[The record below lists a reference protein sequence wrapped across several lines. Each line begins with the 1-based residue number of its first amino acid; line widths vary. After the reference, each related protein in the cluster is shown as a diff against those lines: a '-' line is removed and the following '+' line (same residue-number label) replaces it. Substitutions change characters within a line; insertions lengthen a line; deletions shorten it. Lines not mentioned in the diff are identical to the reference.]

1 MRPIKLGMRAF
12 GPFAEAQE
20 IDFGVLGGQTLFL
33 IHGRTGAGKSSILD
47 AIAFALYGETS
58 AGERDPRDVR
68 SHHAGLDDPTEVVL
82 ELEAGHGRYRVRRR
96 PEQELTRSRGEG
108 TTVRPSE
115 AELHR
120 WDDTVGDWR
129 LAASGVRD
137 VGREVEALL
146 GFEAAQFRQVVVLPQ
161 GEFRRLLTAD
171 SRDRE
176 EILATL
182 FRTDRFQ
189 RIQEEL
195 ERRARALRRDAEN
208 RSTRMRTLLEEHEV
222 DDAAALGGL
231 LEELRREAARH
242 EVAIA
247 EARADEAR
255 LAEDRDRARDAR
267 DRLAARDA
275 AERHLAEV
283 ETQREAV
290 DRHRA
295 ELEAAR
301 RAAAVDDLL
310 DDVDGRRRDL
320 ARREG
325 ELNRLTGE
333 RDRAVA
339 ERGNA
344 AAALA
349 TEESRTDERRA
360 AERDLERLEAAG
372 AAFDALERAEAEAAG
387 AAAEVERAV
396 ARRDSAEREAADAA
410 AALEA
415 LDRRIADDRE
425 IAAGAAA
432 RRLEHEH
439 LRAALESTGRLL
451 RTGAERTAA
460 AKVLE
465 AAQTRVE
472 KAAAAAERTQR
483 RLEKLRATLREARAA
498 ALAREL
504 EDGEPCPVCGSTD
517 HPAPAH
523 GGDEVPGDDAVAAT
537 EAARDVARTRL
548 EASRREEAEAAA
560 ELRGAQVR
568 EEELRAALGDLAG
581 LSAEE
586 IEGRAAAA
594 GRDREAAE
602 AATTRLQES
611 AAERER
617 LVARRDAGR
626 AEVETTTRQA
636 GDARDTATRLATI
649 AAHRRS
655 DVPEG
660 LRDRAAVD
668 EAVSAARARAT
679 ALEKALA
686 EARRLADAAT
696 AAAARLEERV
706 TSAADEL
713 EAAKSTLG
721 SREIQL
727 AGRLAEAGFTDEE
740 ALRAARRDREMRA
753 RLEREV
759 TEWDHALAA
768 ATDARDRAAARAAGI
783 EPPDVDAAEAAW
795 AEAKARLEQLVR
807 QHSTV
812 AQRAGHVGRAFEA
825 VAGLTA
831 DLERIDAAHGV
842 AGELAGVAGDRHMP
856 FSRFVVAAMLDE
868 VLLEATRRLTAM
880 SRGRFAL
887 RRAEELRDRRRSG
900 GLDLVVFDAHTGS
913 ERPVA
918 TLSGGEGFLASLA
931 LALGLADVVQRD
943 TGGLTLDTVFVDE
956 GFGTLDPEALDLAYA
971 TLLDIHA
978 EGRLVGIISH
988 VPDLKERIPA
998 RIEVIPGQR
1007 GSRVRVVV

>member
-1 MRPIKLGMRAF
+1 MRPLKLEMRAF

-58 AGERDPRDVR
+58 SGERDPRDVR
-68 SHHAGLDDPTEVVL
+68 SHHAGPDDPTEVAL
-82 ELEAGHGRYRVRRR
+82 ELEAGRGRFRVRRR
-96 PEQELTRSRGEG
+96 PEQELSKNRGAG
-108 TTVRPSE
+108 TTVRPPE

-120 WDDTVGDWR
+120 WDGEAGDWR

-182 FRTDRFQ
+182 FQTDRFQ

-195 ERRARALRRDAEN
+195 ERRARALRRDAED
-208 RSTRMRTLLEEHEV
+208 RSTRMRTLLDEHEV
-222 DDAAALGGL
+222 DDAAALDGL
-231 LEELRREAARH
+231 LEELRRDVARQEA
-242 EVAIA
+242 AIA
-247 EARADEAR
+247 EARSDEAR
-255 LAEDRDRARDAR
+255 LAEARDRARDAH

-283 ETQREAV
+283 ETRREAV

-295 ELEAAR
+295 ELGAAR

-310 DDVDGRRRDL
+310 DDVDGRRRDV
-320 ARREG
+320 ARRTG
-325 ELNRLTGE
+325 ELERLTVE
-333 RDRAVA
+333 RDRAVT
-339 ERGNA
+339 ERA
-344 AAALA
+344 AAAQALA
-349 TEESRTDERRA
+349 AEEGRTDERRA
-360 AERDLERLEAAG
+360 AERELERLESAG
-372 AAFDALERAEAEAAG
+372 AAFDVLERAEAAAAD
-387 AAAEVERAV
+387 AAAEVARSV
-396 ARRDSAEREAADAA
+396 ARRTAAEQEVADAT

-415 LDRRIADDRE
+415 LDRRIATDRE
-425 IAAGAAA
+425 LAAA
-432 RRLEHEH
+432 AEVRRFEHRH
-439 LRAALESTGRLL
+439 LRIALESAGRLR
-451 RTGAERTAA
+451 RTTAERTAA
-460 AKVLE
+460 AEALDGARSRVTDA
-465 AAQTRVE
+465 AAQADR
-472 KAAAAAERTQR
+472 AQR
-483 RLEKLRATLREARAA
+483 RLDELRAARRDARAA

-504 EDGEPCPVCGSTD
+504 EDGRPCPVCGSTD

-523 GGDEVPGDDAVAAT
+523 GVDDVPGDDALAAA
-537 EAARDVARTRL
+537 EAARDGARIGL
-548 EASRREEAEAAA
+548 ENARRREAEAAA
-560 ELRGAQVR
+560 DLRGTQVR
-568 EEELRAALGDLAG
+568 EEELRSALGELAEVPP
-581 LSAEE
+581 EE
-586 IEGRAAAA
+586 LERRAAAA
-594 GRDREAAE
+594 GRDRESAETAAR
-602 AATTRLQES
+602 RLQEA
-611 AAERER
+611 AAEREH
-617 LVARRDAGR
+617 LDARRLAALADAKIAR
-626 AEVETTTRQA
+626 KQEA
-636 GDARDTATRLATI
+636 DARDAATRRSTQADERR
-649 AAHRRS
+649 AAL
-655 DVPEG
+655 PEG

-668 EAVSAARARAT
+668 DAVAAARARAAALAT
-679 ALEKALA
+679 ALDQVRRRADDAGSAAGRIEVRVASAAHELESAHAALA
-686 EARRLADAAT
+686 TREAQLAD
-696 AAAARLEERV
+696 RL
-706 TSAADEL
+706 S
-713 EAAKSTLG
+713 
-721 SREIQL
+721 
-727 AGRLAEAGFTDEE
+727 EAGFADEDV
-740 ALRAARRDREMRA
+740 LRAARRDRQARA

-768 ATDARDRAAARAAGI
+768 ATDARDRAAVRAEGI
-783 EPPDVDAAEAAW
+783 EPPDVEAAEAAW
-795 AEAKARLEQLVR
+795 TAAKARLEQLVR

-812 AQRAGHVGRAFEA
+812 AQRAGHVGRAVEA

-842 AGELAGVAGDRHMP
+842 VGELAGVAGDRHMP

-868 VLLEATRRLTAM
+868 VLLEATRRLSGM

-887 RRAEELRDRRRSG
+887 RRADELRDRRRSG

-931 LALGLADVVQRD
+931 LALGLADVVQRH

-978 EGRLVGIISH
+978 EGRLVGVISH
-988 VPDLKERIPA
+988 VPDLRERIPA
-998 RIEVIPGQR
+998 RIEVTPGQR
-1007 GSRVRVVV
+1007 GSKVRVVV